1 MEENKSFVEVT
12 DISFI
17 EFSGSHP
24 ELLDDLFKQMGFS
37 VREKDGMFFYNIA
50 DINFISNPTSG
61 GSAEAFRNK
70 HVRGASAMG
79 FKVGNSQKAYE
90 LALSLG
96 AEPAE
101 AADLGIPAI
110 KGVGAAIIYLVDEAN
125 EHTLF
130 EKFGFDKTCDKFS
143 ANSLARVDHLTHN
156 LHTGG
161 VSRMC
166 KFYEDVFGFS
176 RIRKFDINGKKTG
189 LFSEVVSSANGRVVI
204 PLNESKDDKSQIA
217 EYLEEYNGEGI
228 QHIALLCDDIF
239 DTVGSLKSNG
249 IPFQD
254 TLDTYYEQV
263 EERVPGH
270 GEDMEALQ
278 QHRILIDGGEAQGG
292 GLLLQIF
299 TKNSIGPIFFEFIER
314 KGNKGFGE
322 GNFQALFDS
331 IELDQERRGVI

>member
-1 MEENKSFVEVT
+1 MNQQSKYVEVT

-17 EFSGSHP
+17 EFSGP
-24 ELLDDLFKQMGFS
+24 NPKLLDDLFKQMGFS
-37 VREKDGMFFYNIA
+37 AHQSADQTFYNIS

-61 GSAEAFRNK
+61 GSAAVFRAK

-79 FKVGNSQKAYE
+79 FKVANSQQAFE
-90 LALSLG
+90 LAVSLG
-96 AEPAE
+96 AEPVE
-101 AADLGIPAI
+101 NADLGIPAI
-110 KGVGAAIIYLVDEAN
+110 KGVGAALIYLVDDEHEAK
-125 EHTLF
+125 LF
-130 EKFGFDKTCDKFS
+130 AQYGYVKSRDQFS
-143 ANSLARVDHLTHN
+143 NCSLSRVDHLTHN
-156 LHTGG
+156 LHIGG
-161 VSRMC
+161 VARMIH
-166 KFYEDVFGFS
+166 FYETIFGFS

-189 LFSEVVSSANGRVVI
+189 LISEVVSSPNGRVVI

-217 EYLEEYNGEGI
+217 EYLDEYNGEGI
-228 QHIALLCDDIF
+228 QHIALLTDDIF
-239 DTVGSLKSNG
+239 DTVTTLKFNG

-254 TLDTYYEQV
+254 TLDTYYEQID
-263 EERVPGH
+263 ERLPGH
-270 GEDMEALQ
+270 GEDVAAL
-278 QHRILIDGGEAQGG
+278 HKEKILIDGGESQGG